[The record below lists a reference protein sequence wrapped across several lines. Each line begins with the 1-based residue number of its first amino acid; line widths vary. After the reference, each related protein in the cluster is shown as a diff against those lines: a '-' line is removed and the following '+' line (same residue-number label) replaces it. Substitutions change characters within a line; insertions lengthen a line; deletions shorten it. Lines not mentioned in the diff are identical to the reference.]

1 MIDFAIEWES
11 LTAPEDSLDSP
22 HTWLG
27 LAPDVRNPA
36 MIVSAA
42 RQRLEAIRDAYGS
55 EQEVKEMLVSI
66 IVTARQEMLSRVR
79 AS

>member
-1 MIDFAIEWES
+1 MIAIAADWES
-11 LTAPEDSLDSP
+11 LTAPEDSLASP

-27 LAPDVRNPA
+27 LARDVRDPA
-36 MIVSAA
+36 AIVQAA

-55 EQEVKEMLVSI
+55 EREVKDLLVSI
-66 IVTARQEMLSRVR
+66 IVTARQEMLSRAR